1 MVFLSSIGSL
11 LEGSGLRK
19 VLETVYAPVSLG
31 KMSSVKAYSHAF
43 RGHFLSTSAL
53 LSIMLE
59 EFWNKLNTDEKNDT
73 KKMHG
78 SEIIFPYLKMMKYLL
93 KVKKSYLRTLV
104 HQLYGYII
112 RDIFLLYNNLY
123 KLKGQVTGHYK
134 S

>member
-1 MVFLSSIGSL
+1 
-11 LEGSGLRK
+11 
-19 VLETVYAPVSLG
+19 
-31 KMSSVKAYSHAF
+31 
-43 RGHFLSTSAL
+43 
-53 LSIMLE
+53 
-59 EFWNKLNTDEKNDT
+59 
-73 KKMHG
+73 MHG

-123 KLKGQVTGHYK
+123 KLKGQVTGHYR

>member
-1 MVFLSSIGSL
+1 
-11 LEGSGLRK
+11 
-19 VLETVYAPVSLG
+19 
-31 KMSSVKAYSHAF
+31 
-43 RGHFLSTSAL
+43 
-53 LSIMLE
+53 
-59 EFWNKLNTDEKNDT
+59 
-73 KKMHG
+73 MHE